1 MANWKYNLR
10 FEGKA
15 LRELINKEDGQTV
28 ENVIAIYKQI
38 INCLEYWKKRLLES
52 DKEDWEYDIETMIE
66 DLQCACP
73 DIEDEDLDYY
83 DEQENLNYYLRDFYD
98 MCDNARV
105 WIGV

>member
-1 MANWKYNLR
+1 MAVWKYRLE
-10 FEGKA
+10 FEGNL
-15 LRELINKEDGQTV
+15 LRELLRKEDKTI
-28 ENVIAIYKQI
+28 ENIIAIYSQLI
-38 INCLEYWKKRLLES
+38 ICLEKWKRRLLKS
-52 DKEDWEYDIETMIE
+52 DKEDWEYEIENMIE

-73 DIEDEDLDYY
+73 DIENDDLDYY

>member
-10 FEGKA
+10 FEGKM
-15 LRELINKEDGQTV
+15 LRELINKEETM
-28 ENVIAIYKQI
+28 ENIVAIYKQI
-38 INCLEYWKKRLLES
+38 IACLETWKRRLLET
-52 DKEDWEYDIETMIE
+52 DKEDWEYDIEEMIE

-73 DIEDEDLDYY
+73 DMEDGSLDYEE
-83 DEQENLNYYLRDFYD
+83 EQENLNYYLRDFYD

>member
-1 MANWKYNLR
+1 MAVWKYKLE

-15 LRELINKEDGQTV
+15 LRELINKEETI
-28 ENVIAIYKQI
+28 ENIVAIYNQI
-38 INCLEYWKKRLLES
+38 ITCLETWKKRLLKT
-52 DKEDWEYDIETMIE
+52 DKEDWEYNIEEMIE

-73 DIEDEDLDYY
+73 DIEDGDLDYY

>member
-10 FEGKA
+10 FEGKT
-15 LRELINKEDGQTV
+15 LRELINKENGETI

-38 INCLEYWKKRLLES
+38 ISCLEYWKKRLLDS
-52 DKEDWEYDIETMIE
+52 DREDWEYDIEAMIE

-73 DIEDEDLDYY
+73 DIEDDYY
-83 DEQENLNYYLRDFYD
+83 EEKENLNYYLRDFYD